1 MVNPVLVENS
11 QDLDNVGR
19 IGSADEAT
27 PTKPLYVLCF
37 DRYFQSHWQEMGWCG
52 EIDYKGRSNIKLY
65 KSRHDFL

>member
-11 QDLDNVGR
+11 QDLDDVGR

-37 DRYFQSHWQEMGWCG
+37 DQYFQSQWQEMGWCG
-52 EIDYKGRSNIKLY
+52 EIDYDAVSDLMHN
-65 KSRHDFL
+65 